1 MYFSYVQDQTD
12 HAMVFLMISSSD
24 HISPATG
31 ITPVVTIS
39 KNGGAFATPVG
50 AVSEIGSGWYKV
62 APAAAD
68 FDTTGPLV
76 LHATGSG
83 ADPTDSAF
91 EVWSGLVDLGP
102 SQTTTIIGNIQ
113 GAVGS
118 VTNPVT
124 CTTSSTTTTC
134 TCCCRPR
141 CC

>member
-1 MYFSYVQDQTD
+1 MYFSYVQNQTD
-12 HAMVFLMISSSD
+12 HAIVFLMISSAD

-31 ITPVVTIS
+31 ITPVVTLS
-39 KNGGAFATPVG
+39 KNGAAFASPAG
-50 AVSEIGSGWYKV
+50 AVSEIGDGWYKL
-62 APAAAD
+62 AIAAAD

-76 LHATGSG
+76 LHATGTA
-83 ADPTDSAF
+83 ADPTDSTF
-91 EVWSGLVDLGP
+91 EVWDGLVDLGP

-124 CTTSSTTTTC
+124 CVSSTTTTC
-134 TCCCRPR
+134 TCCRPR